1 LLAQVEKYFL
11 AKKTLSSLGLSKSLV
26 KEWVDRVE
34 SVFRE
39 QWIEKGAG
47 QLLTDKYLCVL

>member
-1 LLAQVEKYFL
+1 M
-11 AKKTLSSLGLSKSLV
+11 AKKTLNSLGLSKSLV

-47 QLLTDKYLCVL
+47 QLLTDKYLSVL

>member
-1 LLAQVEKYFL
+1 M
-11 AKKTLSSLGLSKSLV
+11 AKKTLNSLGLSKSLV

-39 QWIEKGAG
+39 QWTEKGAG
-47 QLLTDKYLCVL
+47 QLLTDKYLSVL